1 MVPEP
6 EKTGVTLPYEKIAMA
21 GGEMPDGLEY
31 PDQILFLELR
41 MLYDQFK
48 RGIVDKATATREKK
62 RLLDNYRIYQFNEQM
77 GKEWAQIIKQIDLFA
92 SEYRKNPSIKA
103 ADELLKAIYR
113 TERKTQ

>member
-41 MLYDQFK
+41 MLYEQLKKGVVDRPMAMKEK
-48 RGIVDKATATREKK
+48 RK
-62 RLLDNYRIYQFNEQM
+62 LLDTYRLHKFNDNM
-77 GKEWAQIIKQIDLFA
+77 GKEWAEQIKQTEIA
-92 SEYRKNPSIKA
+92 RANYRKNRTLEN
-103 ADELLKAIYR
+103 ADRLVDLIEG
-113 TERKTQ
+113 RKV